1 MSAVASATTEKFWE
15 KLMTSIPGTADAKAG
30 PRSHALTHDT
40 TVDAPAEKV
49 FGLIADATA
58 WPRIFGPTVHVERLW
73 TRGTRER
80 LQLWATANSAART
93 WTSIRTLDPTARRIE
108 FRQERSP
115 DPIATMGGCWTFQPL
130 PDGRTRVL
138 LDHDFAVV
146 GDDPAGLRWI
156 RTAVDSNS
164 TAELSAL
171 KAHAEAGSLPLEDD
185 FADTVEVDGA
195 AGDVYDFIYR
205 ADLWPQRLPHVA
217 RLTLTE
223 EQAGLQVMEM
233 ETRTA
238 DGSSHSTTSVRVCFP
253 PARIVYKQV
262 VVPRLMTVH
271 LGEWSVTPEDGRV
284 TVSSRHTVR
293 INPDTVQSV
302 LGADATIA
310 DARQFVRDA
319 LSRNSRAT
327 LEHARS
333 YAEGRRG

>member
-1 MSAVASATTEKFWE
+1 
-15 KLMTSIPGTADAKAG
+15 MTFIPGTADSAG
-30 PRSHALTHDT
+30 TVRATAEPRSHAVTHDI
-40 TVDAPAEKV
+40 TVDAPAAAV

-58 WPRIFGPTVHVERLW
+58 WPRVFGPTVHVERLW
-73 TRGTRER
+73 ARGTQER

-93 WTSIRTLDPTARRIE
+93 WTSIRTLDPAARRIE

-115 DPIATMGGCWTFQPL
+115 APIAAMGGCWRFEPL

-138 LDHDFAVV
+138 LDHDFAVID
-146 GDDPAGLRWI
+146 DDPAGLRWI
-156 RTAVDSNS
+156 STAVDSNS

-171 KAHAEAGSLPLEDD
+171 KAHAEGGSPALEDT
-185 FADTVEVDGA
+185 FEDTVQIAGA
-195 AGDVYDFIYR
+195 AQDVYDFICR

-217 RLTLTE
+217 RLDLTE

-238 DGSSHSTTSVRVCFP
+238 DGSTHATTSVRVCFP
-253 PARIVYKQV
+253 PDRIVYKQV

-271 LGEWSVTPEDGRV
+271 LGEWSVTPGAGRV
-284 TVSSRHTVR
+284 AVSSRHTIR

-302 LGADATIA
+302 LGAGATIA
-310 DARQFVRDA
+310 DARRFVRDA

-327 LEHARS
+327 LEHAKS
-333 YAEGRRG
+333 YAEGRRA

>member
-1 MSAVASATTEKFWE
+1 
-15 KLMTSIPGTADAKAG
+15 MTLIPGTAE
-30 PRSHALTHDT
+30 PSLHAVTHDI
-40 TVDAPAEKV
+40 TVDAPAAEV
-49 FGLIADATA
+49 FGLIADAPA
-58 WPRIFGPTVHVERLW
+58 WPGIFGPTVHVERLW
-73 TRGTRER
+73 ASGSQER

-93 WTSIRTLDPTARRIE
+93 WTSLRTLDPVALRIE

-115 DPIATMGGCWTFQPL
+115 DPIATMGGCWKFEPL

-146 GDDPAGLRWI
+146 GDDPDGLRWI
-156 RTAVDSNS
+156 STAVDSNS

-171 KAHAEAGSLPLEDD
+171 KAHAEAGSLSLEDTFD
-185 FADTVEVDGA
+185 DTVEIAGA
-195 AGDVYDFIYR
+195 AQDVYDFIYR

-217 RLTLTE
+217 RLDLTE

-238 DGSSHSTTSVRVCFP
+238 DGSTHTTTSVRVCFP
-253 PARIVYKQV
+253 PGRIVYKQV

-271 LGEWSVTPEDGRV
+271 LGEWTVTEQDGAV
-284 TVSSRHTVR
+284 AVSSRHTIR
-293 INPDTVQSV
+293 INPDTVESV
-302 LGADATIA
+302 LGAGATIA
-310 DARQFVRDA
+310 DARGFVRDA

-327 LEHARS
+327 LEHAKS